1 MYDIML
7 LDIYELGLIIEY
19 LTPACPAK
27 CIIISILFL
36 YQFIFFEKFFLL
48 FKSIFKNL
56 NLENCFKIFNRSY
69 LIF

>member
-1 MYDIML
+1 ML

-36 YQFIFFEKFFLL
+36 YLFISFEKFFLL
-48 FKSIFKNL
+48 VLFLLFFFLKLIHLIKNL
-56 NLENCFKIFNRSY
+56 FCLLF
-69 LIF
+69 